1 MHRKKMALNF
11 IIFFLMPIA
20 ALGRSWLAFGIGK
33 TVVELRRNLSKFG
46 CYALPAELVACNT
59 PVCR

>member
-1 MHRKKMALNF
+1 MAQNF

-20 ALGRSWLAFGIGK
+20 ALGLSWLALGIGK
-33 TVVELRRNLSKFG
+33 TAVKFRCNLSKFG
-46 CYALPAELVACNT
+46 CYALPAVLVTSNT